1 MTNSKT
7 TTNSVIIDEETIRE
21 NINFILSHFENQHEL
36 FPRTIMTLKTRGQR
50 KIEYESDI
58 QKSKDKIFEYFKK
71 SDFRDYL
78 IQKRNDKI
86 KEKKK
91 KAYFPKKIQAGK
103 NKSNTIDWIERLLK
117 TPIEDY
123 RKQCLWRV
131 LCPYLINIRK
141 VTDQETFIILDEW
154 LKRCSGLR
162 TLDFRS
168 NKIIEDNI
176 KNVKQFLPSAK
187 DKLKDQYNDLYH
199 VLKVKDIFV
208 D

>member
-1 MTNSKT
+1 
-7 TTNSVIIDEETIRE
+7 
-21 NINFILSHFENQHEL
+21 
-36 FPRTIMTLKTRGQR
+36 MTLKTRGQR

-176 KNVKQFLPSAK
+176 KNVKQFLPPSK
-187 DKLKDQYNDLYH
+187 DKLKDQYKDLYH
-199 VLKVKDIFV
+199 VLKAKDIFV